1 MLFMSAVGYIYRNS
15 RKILNCMKMKV
26 MVVGPTEIEEDVR
39 LLGSVQQVY
48 NRTPEFSDFIF
59 GIEDKLKQVFRTS
72 NDVYFVSCSGTG
84 IMECALV
91 NFLSAGDKVIILS
104 SGVFGERWFEIATS
118 YGLSCQIIR
127 AEQGQ
132 QFNLSNLERL
142 LTSEIKAVFVTAN
155 ETSTGTACDLE
166 AIGKIVQNSSALLIV
181 DAVSSLAANR
191 LETDDWHCDV
201 VVSSTH
207 KALALPPGMSFIS
220 VSEKAWQHEAVAT
233 LPKYYFD
240 LKKYRKNILNG
251 QTPFTPAISLL
262 FQLNLRLDKI
272 ISEGLDNVV
281 DRHKKISDY
290 LRIQLRMLNIITFDN
305 NPSNGMVG
313 ILFDSDT
320 DAYEVVTRLRNDFR
334 IQITP
339 SPEPDKNRIARVGLF
354 GNINFKD
361 VDDFVT
367 GLKCVIGKA

>member
-1 MLFMSAVGYIYRNS
+1 MR
-15 RKILNCMKMKV
+15 MKV
-26 MVVGPTEIEEDVR
+26 MVVGPTEIEDDVR
-39 LLGSVQQVY
+39 LVGAKHQVY
-48 NRTPEFSDFIF
+48 NRTPEFSEFIF
-59 GIEDKLKQVFRTS
+59 GIESKLKQLFRTS

-91 NFLSAGDKVIILS
+91 NFLSTGDKVIILS
-104 SGVFGERWFEIATS
+104 SGVFGDRWLEIGTS
-118 YGLSCQIIR
+118 YGLNCQYLKTK
-127 AEQGQ
+127 QGQ
-132 QFNLSNLERL
+132 QADLSI
-142 LTSEIKAVFVTAN
+142 LTEVLTPDVKAVFVTAN

-166 AIGKIVQNSSALLIV
+166 AIGKIVKPSNALLIV
-181 DAVSSLAANR
+181 DAVSSLSANR
-191 LETDDWHCDV
+191 LETDAWHCDV

-207 KALALPPGMSFIS
+207 KALALPPGMSLIS

-240 LKKYRKNILNG
+240 LKRYRKNLVNG

-272 ISEGLDNVV
+272 LSEGLDKVV
-281 DRHKKISDY
+281 ERHKKLSDY
-290 LRIQLRMLNIITFDN
+290 LRTQLQLLNICTFDI

-313 ILFDSDT
+313 ILFDSGI
-320 DAYEVVTRLRNDFR
+320 DAHEVITRLRREFQ

-354 GNINFKD
+354 GNLNLKD
-361 VDDFVT
+361 VDDFIAA
-367 GLKCVIGKA
+367 LKHVIGRT